1 MSRIDNKQ
9 TVRKNITPRRW
20 ITVNFGFSHH
30 RGNRRP
36 YFSITGSV
44 YDKDTG
50 DRRDS
55 YIDSCG
61 CIHDQIAEHFPEL
74 AHLIRWHL
82 TDDDATPMHYIA
94 NGAYWLEFHHGISA
108 WEFDKYGQF
117 AREGRTSLDL
127 FKSTVVWREGVDT
140 FGDLLDPLSA
150 DAPEGVV
157 FERYADIALGKAY
170 RCKKLRARVE
180 AWAAARPDL
189 LTDMK
194 RDMEAAGV
202 VYLTDE
208 QIAAA

>member
-44 YDKDTG
+44 HDKDTG

-55 YIDSCG
+55 YIESCG
-61 CIHDQIAEHFPEL
+61 CIHDQIAEHFPEM

-94 NGAYWLEFHHGISA
+94 NGAHWLEYHHGIS
-108 WEFDKYGQF
+108 QF
-117 AREGRTSLDL
+117 GPFNDREHHGKQPLAI

-140 FGDLLDPLSA
+140 FGNLLDPIDVQNPPGVIFEQFPNSR
-150 DAPEGVV
+150 EG
-157 FERYADIALGKAY
+157 KKQ
-170 RCKKLRARVE
+170 RCAVLRARVE